1 MQILHRKSTGDFNLL
16 TIKFNTTQLQ
26 TTMTYWLCEENKT
39 AWNKGFKTI
48 HTIIKTI
55 SIEFRFNRF
64 QLVTTT
70 SISDP
75 TFVLPRSSKSI
86 VDHFFWLERPVSQV
100 VNVTILFNNVLLHA
114 LIKFNCLFFLPSNV
128 KFLIN
133 TEFMLDK
140 ELNIKGSESFEQVLL
155 KLLLSIT

>member
-1 MQILHRKSTGDFNLL
+1 MAYLLNKYNFQYTCKARSIKYIHGKYCIEKVLEISTFWQLNL
-16 TIKFNTTQLQ
+16 NTTKLQ

-48 HTIIKTI
+48 HTIIKPI
-55 SIEFRFNRF
+55 SIEFHFNRF

-86 VDHFFWLERPVSQV
+86 ADHFFRPPTRETCLTDSER
-100 VNVTILFNNVLLHA
+100 NNSL
-114 LIKFNCLFFLPSNV
+114 
-128 KFLIN
+128 
-133 TEFMLDK
+133 
-140 ELNIKGSESFEQVLL
+140 
-155 KLLLSIT
+155 